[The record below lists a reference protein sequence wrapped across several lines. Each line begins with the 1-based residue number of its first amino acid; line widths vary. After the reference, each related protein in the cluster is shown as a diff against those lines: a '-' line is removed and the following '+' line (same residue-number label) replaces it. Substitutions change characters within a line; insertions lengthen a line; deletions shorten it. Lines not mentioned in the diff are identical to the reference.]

1 MYGSFAAKTLA
12 NRLNAKEFRC
22 AVDNFVQQ
30 AEMELGQYYK
40 TNDYFLSRH
49 YLFDFGLAFIK
60 TVCFQKTK

>member
-40 TNDYFLSRH
+40 TKDVKGNEGVVRHIILSE
-49 YLFDFGLAFIK
+49 
-60 TVCFQKTK
+60 